1 MKRKL
6 VLGLSALLVILAFS
20 VGIGAVFMTGEHR
33 AERQSTVNQTASRP
47 TPQEIV
53 VQASKAPETNPNE
66 IYTSMAEESKRI
78 NRLPQWLAEGYAKEL
93 RKMLEAPNTVIG
105 YVNGRP
111 IYLHDFLLIQANENL
126 VYNQGISLMAQNDER
141 VYSQT
146 TERTKDQMVDETIR
160 GEVIRQEAERLG
172 ITEDEKEIRE
182 VAEMQSLA
190 PWLEYEPKFLNTV
203 LQILGF
209 TKDEYIKEIGMSPA
223 RNAWAAAESSL
234 KLYPEIEDEGERMQK
249 YWAHLEEVIKKSEI
263 KKLPF

>member
-6 VLGLSALLVILAFS
+6 ILGLSVLVVILAFS
-20 VGIGAVFMTGEHR
+20 VGIGAVLMTEEHR
-33 AERQSTVNQTASRP
+33 TERQSTVNQTAARP

-53 VQASKAPETNPNE
+53 VQASEVPEDTNE
-66 IYTSMAEESKRI
+66 IYTTMAEESKRI